1 MEKAGWC
8 NLPMRQRKNVVHSNT
23 SSNGQESEL
32 QVKEEPGF
40 SAIRQGASQTPTG
53 TGTGWASAHR
63 QHAAQHHKQHDDR
76 FGDDQ
81 REGAPADIEH
91 APEIGLDSDRGNRDD
106 QEIM

>member
-8 NLPMRQRKNVVHSNT
+8 NLPMRQRKNVVLSNT

-53 TGTGWASAHR
+53 TGTG
-63 QHAAQHHKQHDDR
+63 
-76 FGDDQ
+76 
-81 REGAPADIEH
+81 
-91 APEIGLDSDRGNRDD
+91 
-106 QEIM
+106 